1 MWISN
6 IYINNLHQTYIT
18 HTHYLPGG
26 GRRGGGCLHFLLL
39 WLLTFIKSYF
49 SLRQAVWGRYIREL
63 IYFKTT

>member
-6 IYINNLHQTYIT
+6 IYNNNLHQTYIK

-26 GRRGGGCLHFLLL
+26 GKGGGGG
-39 WLLTFIKSYF
+39 LLTFFTFMVTYIYQKLF
-49 SLRQAVWGRYIREL
+49 QFEAVWGRYIREL